1 MGDRFDRLA
10 ARHANVEVLLRR
22 PGIGHNNGPTFDMSW
37 EAWVWRRA
45 AAKAW
50 KTPKPEVAMMRLK
63 RAERLGITYREL
75 TSVIMDSGAHLSAA
89 VMPLSLAARVRRGPN
104 REIIVEPRNSI
115 AALVAKFR
123 GRLFVLGDIDA
134 VPGLSDEERAGF
146 LSLLNRAFDGKVEA
160 LGWGHDG
167 PAIRAILKAN
177 ALPHQEAF
185 MVGAGMGH
193 RVLAEAAGLPV
204 ALDTVEIRNGRLF
217 HAIGLVDQPLEAHAI
232 DFVATIDPPRER
244 VKLQGTAII
253 NGLPTRISIGIRTE
267 SASGPPVT
275 VHADL
280 PGGHLAFEGWT
291 GHRSTDDPLHGSMS
305 ATSTSPATF
314 IASVRPPTLHT
325 SIRLN

>member
-75 TSVIMDSGAHLSAA
+75 TSVIMDSGVHLSAA

-104 REIIVEPRNSI
+104 REIIVEPRNSV
-115 AALVAKFR
+115 AALVARFR

-134 VPGLSDEERAGF
+134 VPGLSDDERDGF
-146 LSLLNRAFDGKVEA
+146 LPMLNRAFDGKVEA
-160 LGWGHDG
+160 VGWGHDG
-167 PAIRAILKAN
+167 PAIRSMLKAN

-193 RVLAEAAGLPV
+193 RILAEAAGLP
-204 ALDTVEIRNGRLF
+204 LTKDIDTW
-217 HAIGLVDQPLEAHAI
+217 
-232 DFVATIDPPRER
+232 
-244 VKLQGTAII
+244 
-253 NGLPTRISIGIRTE
+253 
-267 SASGPPVT
+267 
-275 VHADL
+275 
-280 PGGHLAFEGWT
+280 LA
-291 GHRSTDDPLHGSMS
+291 
-305 ATSTSPATF
+305 PAG
-314 IASVRPPTLHT
+314 
-325 SIRLN
+325 

>member
-63 RAERLGITYREL
+63 RADRLGITYREL
-75 TSVIMDSGAHLSAA
+75 TSVIMDSGAHLGAA
-89 VMPLSLAARVRRGPN
+89 VIPLSLAARVRRGPTG
-104 REIIVEPRNSI
+104 EIIVEPRNSV

-134 VPGLSDEERAGF
+134 VPGLLDEERAGF

-160 LGWGHDG
+160 VGWGHDG
-167 PAIRAILKAN
+167 PAIRAMLKAN

-185 MVGAGMGH
+185 MVGAGVGH
-193 RVLAEAAGLPV
+193 RVLAEAAGLP
-204 ALDTVEIRNGRLF
+204 LTKDIDTW
-217 HAIGLVDQPLEAHAI
+217 
-232 DFVATIDPPRER
+232 
-244 VKLQGTAII
+244 
-253 NGLPTRISIGIRTE
+253 
-267 SASGPPVT
+267 
-275 VHADL
+275 
-280 PGGHLAFEGWT
+280 LA
-291 GHRSTDDPLHGSMS
+291 
-305 ATSTSPATF
+305 PAG
-314 IASVRPPTLHT
+314 
-325 SIRLN
+325 